1 MEETKDKRKPKRVL
15 KNIDFENGTDTHLA
29 LVHRDQGGP
38 ASGADYKL
46 VIKAANFS
54 DEFLEKMQTVKV
66 ELEIPDFLERFF
78 KLEEDDSKFL
88 AALMGYKEDPVE
100 EANES
105 VMDYQKW
112 IEENTESFEVIKAL
126 SETDNHA
133 EVLSKLDEE
142 TYLQFLQD
150 QQRFEKGLKKLEA
163 EKQAELEKA
172 EKERKKPR
180 VKKVSK
186 EQGTASVSQE
196 SSTVEKSTV
205 VETPSSSG
213 DGGVDNP
220 VVKLTKKES
229 NMTNK
234 VTTVEVVQDVEMVEK
249 SQFEAIQKQFQ
260 ETQEQLQKALAAV
273 EKFEQEKKE
282 LIAKQRKQDVLGA
295 VKDEAKAEVLF
306 KAVKDASDEDFQAV
320 VKALGELAQAVDKSE
335 LFVEKGAHVEDK
347 FEADESPI
355 AKALRNRLTKQQ

>member
-15 KNIDFENGTDTHLA
+15 KNIDFEKGTDTHLA

-78 KLEEDDSKFL
+78 GLWGDNVDALAYLLGYREDMQEEVMESKDDFSKWV
-88 AALMGYKEDPVE
+88 ED
-100 EANES
+100 N
-105 VMDYQKW
+105 MK
-112 IEENTESFEVIKAL
+112 SFEIVKAL
-126 SETDNHA
+126 NNADNYA

-163 EKQAELEKA
+163 EKQEKIA
-172 EKERKKPR
+172 KQEAERKKPR
-180 VKKVSK
+180 VKKQVNK
-186 EQGTASVSQE
+186 ESP
-196 SSTVEKSTV
+196 TVEKSAV
-205 VETPSSSG
+205 VVTPSSSG

-229 NMTNK
+229 NMTDK
-234 VTTVEVVQDVEMVEK
+234 VTLVEVVKDVEMIEK
-249 SQFEAIQKQFQ
+249 SQFEAIQKQLQ
-260 ETQEQLQKALAAV
+260 DQQEQLQKALADVA
-273 EKFEQEKKE
+273 KFEQEKKE
-282 LIAKQRKQDVLGA
+282 LIAKQRKQDILGA
-295 VKDEAKAEVLF
+295 VKDEAKSEVLF

-320 VKALGELAQAVDKSE
+320 VKALGDLVQAVENSD
-335 LFVEKGAHVEDK
+335 LFVEKGVQVDSNPEN
-347 FEADESPI
+347 DESPI
-355 AKALRNRLTKQQ
+355 AKALRNRLAKQQQ